1 MATESLNQSWPA
13 CLRLQ
18 ADRNLQLSRSCMDYE
33 TAKTLELMAE
43 QYYFEAS
50 RIEARIPE
58 LTAALSV
65 G

>member
-1 MATESLNQSWPA
+1 
-13 CLRLQ
+13 
-18 ADRNLQLSRSCMDYE
+18 MDYE

-50 RIEARIPE
+50 RIEVRIPE
-58 LTAALSV
+58 LTAALGAVSKRPSENASPYRKPF

>member
-1 MATESLNQSWPA
+1 MRTMATEPLNQSWPA

-18 ADRNLQLSRSCMDYE
+18 ADRNLQLSRICMDYE

-43 QYYFEAS
+43 QYYLEAS

-58 LTAALSV
+58 LQPH
-65 G
+65 

>member
-1 MATESLNQSWPA
+1 
-13 CLRLQ
+13 
-18 ADRNLQLSRSCMDYE
+18 MDYE